1 MEERRRCKTAR
12 EAILKKQKRVIA
24 SGDSCLVW
32 SNQKKA
38 ELWILVLN
46 CLKPLVRL
54 ILFSSHM
61 PSLQATHL

>member
-1 MEERRRCKTAR
+1 MEERRRCKPAR

-24 SGDSCLVW
+24 SGDSLI
-32 SNQKKA
+32 QKKA